1 MTTESELEFTREI
14 WLVARVPTVT
24 EPNAIVAGD
33 AVKPALEDPV
43 DELFGASPP
52 QPERAMQPLRTTD
65 AKRKDES
72 RFMGSCRRKLDERQ
86 LIRLLVRTE

>member
-1 MTTESELEFTREI
+1 M
-14 WLVARVPTVT
+14 ARVPTVT
-24 EPNAIVAGD
+24 EPNATVVGE
-33 AVKPALEDPV
+33 AVKLPAVALEDPDV
-43 DELFGASPP
+43 PLEASPP
-52 QPERAMQPLRTTD
+52 QPERAMQLLRTTD